1 MMKISYASEME
12 TYLQAYLE
20 TGYFMGSVLVGR
32 AGEILLNQSYGSANL
47 EHGVLNIPQTKF
59 RIGSVTKPFTA
70 ISILKLQEQGF
81 LDVHSSI
88 SAYVPEY
95 PNGNQ
100 ITVHQL
106 LTHTAGIPHFIGS
119 DSPDAE
125 QKKHLKV
132 TLDELIS
139 WFSDKPLQFTPGD
152 RYQYTNSGY
161 VLLAKIIEAASGQSY
176 ADYLRHQILEPAGM
190 MDSGYDRDEF
200 ILPHRASGY
209 IITETG
215 YQNAPFW
222 DMSQPNGAGAMY
234 STTED
239 LYKLDRVL
247 YTEKVLNENSKQAM
261 FSPIARMGL
270 REPKEYYGYGW
281 CIDTHFGRDRQMHY
295 GAIDGFRAIV
305 SRYPAEQMVVIA
317 LSNVGEVSIERI
329 ANDLAAIVFGNSY
342 KLPKS
347 QQATDVE
354 PSIYKAYV
362 GDYGGA
368 YQFAPSIILSITTE
382 DNRIFMQFTRQD
394 RMEIFPASSTEFFL
408 KVLDTE
414 LTFMVNKTGKV
425 TGVIVHQFG
434 QDLVASRIN

>member
-1 MMKISYASEME
+1 MA

-20 TGYFMGSVLVGR
+20 TGFFMGSVLVAR
-32 AGEILLNQSYGSANL
+32 ADEVLLNQSYGSANL
-47 EHGVLNIPQTKF
+47 EHGVLNTPQTKF

-70 ISILKLQEQGF
+70 IAILKLQEQGL
-81 LDVHSSI
+81 LDVQDSI

-95 PNGNQ
+95 PKGNQ
-100 ITVHQL
+100 ISVHQL
-106 LTHTAGIPHFIGS
+106 LTHTAGIPHFLG
-119 DSPDAE
+119 SPDAE

-161 VLLAKIIEAASGQSY
+161 ILLAKIIEAASGRSY
-176 ADYLRHQILEPAGM
+176 ADYLRHQILEPAGL

-209 IITETG
+209 VITETG
-215 YQNAPFW
+215 YQNAPFL
-222 DMSQPNGAGAMY
+222 DMSQPSGAGAMY

-239 LYKLDRVL
+239 FYKLDRVL
-247 YTEKVLNENSKQAM
+247 YTEKMLDEHSRNTM
-261 FSPIARMGL
+261 FSPIARMGS

-295 GAIDGFRAIV
+295 GAIPGFRAII
-305 SRYPAEQMVVIA
+305 SRYPSEQMVVIA
-317 LSNVGEVSIERI
+317 LSNVGDVSIQRI
-329 ANDLAAIVFGNSY
+329 ANDLAAIAFGEPY

-347 QQATDVE
+347 QQAIGID
-354 PSIYKAYV
+354 PSIYEAYV

-368 YQFAPSIILSITTE
+368 YQFAPSVILTITTE
-382 DNRIFMQFTRQD
+382 GNRIFMQFTRQD
-394 RMEIFPASSTEFFL
+394 RMEIFPASPTEFFL

-414 LTFMVNKTGKV
+414 LTFRFNNTGKA
-425 TGVIVHQFG
+425 TSVIVHQSG

>member
-1 MMKISYASEME
+1 MVKISYASEME

-20 TGYFMGSVLVGR
+20 TGFFMGSVLVAR
-32 AGEILLNQSYGSANL
+32 AGEVLLNHSYGSANL
-47 EHGVLNIPQTKF
+47 EHGVLNTPQTKF

-70 ISILKLQEQGF
+70 MAILKLQEQGL
-81 LDVHSSI
+81 LDVQDSI
-88 SAYVPEY
+88 SAYIPEY

-106 LTHTAGIPHFIGS
+106 LNHTAGIPSFIGS
-119 DSPDAE
+119 LDAE
-125 QKKHLKV
+125 YKKPLKV
-132 TLDELIS
+132 TIDELIS
-139 WFSDKPLQFTPGD
+139 WFSDKPLYFTPGD

-161 VLLAKIIEAASGQSY
+161 ILLAKIIEAASERSY
-176 ADYLRHQILEPAGM
+176 ADYLRHHILEPADM

-200 ILPHRASGY
+200 VLPHRASGY

-222 DMSQPNGAGAMY
+222 DMSQPSGAGAMY
-234 STTED
+234 STNED
-239 LYKLDRVL
+239 LYKLDRIL
-247 YTEKVLNENSKQAM
+247 YTDKLLNENSKQVM
-261 FSPIARMGL
+261 FSPAVRMGL
-270 REPKEYYGYGW
+270 KEPKEYYGYGW
-281 CIDTHFGRDRQMHY
+281 CIDTHFERDRQMHY

-347 QQATDVE
+347 QQSTDVD
-354 PSIYKAYV
+354 PSIYEAHV
-362 GDYGGA
+362 GDYEGA
-368 YQFAPSIILSITTE
+368 YQFAPNVILTITTE
-382 DNRIFMQFTRQD
+382 DNRIFMQFTKQD

-414 LTFMVNKTGKV
+414 LTFVVNKTGKAS
-425 TGVIVHQFG
+425 GVIIHESG

>member
-1 MMKISYASEME
+1 MT

-20 TGYFMGSVLVGR
+20 TGFFMGSALVAR
-32 AGEILLNQSYGSANL
+32 ADEILLNQSCGSANL
-47 EHGVLNIPQTKF
+47 EHGVLNTSQTKF

-70 ISILKLQEQGF
+70 MAILKLQEQGL
-81 LDVHSSI
+81 LDVQDSI

-95 PNGNQ
+95 PNGDR

-106 LTHTAGIPHFIGS
+106 LTHTAGIPHFIG
-119 DSPDAE
+119 SPDAE

-161 VLLAKIIEAASGQSY
+161 ILLAKIIEAASGRSY

-200 ILPHRASGY
+200 ILSHRASGY
-209 IITETG
+209 VITETG

-222 DMSQPNGAGAMY
+222 DMSQPSGAGAMY

-247 YTEKVLNENSKQAM
+247 YTEKVLNGNSQQAM
-261 FSPIARMGL
+261 FSPTARMGL

-281 CIDTHFGRDRQMHY
+281 CIDTHFGRNRQMHY
-295 GAIDGFRAIV
+295 GAIDGFRAII
-305 SRYPAEQMVVIA
+305 SRYPSEQMVVIA

-329 ANDLAAIVFGNSY
+329 ANDLAAIVFGEPY

-347 QQATDVE
+347 QQATNLD
-354 PSIYKAYV
+354 PSVYEAYV
-362 GDYGGA
+362 GDYEGA
-368 YQFAPSIILSITTE
+368 YQFAPNVILSITTE
-382 DNRIFMQFTRQD
+382 DNHIFMQFTKQD

-408 KVLDTE
+408 KVSDTE
-414 LTFMVNKTGKV
+414 LTFVVNKTGKA
-425 TGVIVHQFG
+425 TGVIIHESG
-434 QDLVASRIN
+434 QDLVASRIT